1 MAQGSW
7 TASKGIESAGAGAGA
22 DADAGLAW
30 YLEVLGAG
38 RRNEA

>member
-7 TASKGIESAGAGAGA
+7 TASKGIESAGAGA

-30 YLEVLGAG
+30 YLEALGAG